1 VSKTELEDSRLDG
14 AGVAA
19 HDFAAAMGENGVFHA
34 LLSAPCELCANRRVP
49 DQVMAAP
56 AHHGPGHRGAVAD
69 VERHTAQ
76 RLRGLADGRQ
86 VGYVKRRDAPGSNSI
101 ADRGGPQRMLNGEGL
116 EADRVDAEGVSGLN
130 CMSIGEWKALN
141 QRPGLV
147 RGMDRAG
154 RALREPEGVV

>member
-1 VSKTELEDSRLDG
+1 
-14 AGVAA
+14 
-19 HDFAAAMGENGVFHA
+19 
-34 LLSAPCELCANRRVP
+34 
-49 DQVMAAP
+49 
-56 AHHGPGHRGAVAD
+56 
-69 VERHTAQ
+69 
-76 RLRGLADGRQ
+76 
-86 VGYVKRRDAPGSNSI
+86 
-101 ADRGGPQRMLNGEGL
+101 MLNGEGL